1 MLTLCTGWWPPI
13 VIIYKVIERDHNY
26 IFTAVRS
33 WNHPLFDRTLL
44 VQNSQC
50 HQRRVSGGRPVMDL
64 DHKQP
69 WLTSKAFILPP
80 TSHEEATKD
89 TEN

>member
-13 VIIYKVIERDHNY
+13 VIYEVIEPQLH
-26 IFTAVRS
+26 FHMMGS
-33 WNHPLFDRTLL
+33 WNRPLFDRTLL

-64 DHKQP
+64 DRKQP